1 MFSWRKDENAF
12 DQLFFKW
19 IQEAVMELWG
29 RWWGDEND
37 LLREINSNRN
47 EEVLFLGLISES
59 LQLQVLS

>member
-1 MFSWRKDENAF
+1 
-12 DQLFFKW
+12 
-19 IQEAVMELWG
+19 MELWG